1 MEPLSAEAIA
11 KNVEFN
17 RTWKHEGA
25 KAALA
30 LRDAGVDPDFSQV

>member
-1 MEPLSAEAIA
+1 MPPAPRRSRGTS
-11 KNVEFN
+11 EFN
-17 RTWKHEGA
+17 KTWKQQGI